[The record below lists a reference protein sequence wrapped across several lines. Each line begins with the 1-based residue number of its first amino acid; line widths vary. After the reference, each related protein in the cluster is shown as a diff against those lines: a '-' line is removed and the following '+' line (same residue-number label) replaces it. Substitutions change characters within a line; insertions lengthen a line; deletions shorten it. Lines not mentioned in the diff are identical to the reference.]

1 MLLPGGARPL
11 TIAPGL
17 TITAMQITA
26 IEKQRRRRRA
36 NVYLDGCYAFSL
48 SLELVAQAGLHEGDT
63 LSPQQVDSLRQADVR
78 HQAHQAALRLLAYRP
93 RSEAEIRQRLAR
105 RGLPPQVVRETIAR
119 LREQG
124 LLSDTAFARFWVEVR
139 DQSSPRGHRLLWQEL
154 SAKGIEPEIVRQAI
168 AAVAEEDAALRAAQK
183 KARHL
188 QGQDYPVFRRRLGD
202 FLLRRGFPYPTVRT
216 TVEKLW
222 REGQQASE
230 RP

>member
-1 MLLPGGARPL
+1 
-11 TIAPGL
+11 
-17 TITAMQITA
+17 MQITA
-26 IEKQRRRRRA
+26 IEKQRRHRRA
-36 NVYLDGCYAFSL
+36 NVYLDGRFALSL
-48 SLELVAQAGLHEGDT
+48 SLGLLAEAGLHEGDT

-78 HQAHQAALRLLAYRP
+78 HQAHEAALRLLAYRP
-93 RSEAEIRQRLAR
+93 RSEAEMRQRLTR
-105 RGLPPQVVRETIAR
+105 RSLPPQVVQETIAR

-124 LLSDTAFARFWVEVR
+124 LLSDTAFARFWVDVR

-154 SAKGIEPEIVRQAI
+154 SAKGIERETARQAI

-188 QGQDYPVFRRRLGD
+188 QGQDYPAFRRRLGD
-202 FLLRRGFPYPTVRT
+202 FLLRRGFPYSIVCT

-222 REGQQASE
+222 REGQQGSE

>member
-1 MLLPGGARPL
+1 
-11 TIAPGL
+11 
-17 TITAMQITA
+17 MQITA

-36 NVYLDGCYAFSL
+36 NVYLDGRYAFSL
-48 SLELVAQAGLHEGDT
+48 SLGLLTETGLHEGDA

-78 HQAHQAALRLLAYRP
+78 HQAHEAALRLLAYRP

-105 RGLPPQVVRETIAR
+105 RGLPPQVVQETIAR

-124 LLSDTAFARFWVEVR
+124 LLSDAAFARFWVETR
-139 DQSSPRGHRLLWQEL
+139 DQTSPRGHRLLWQEL
-154 SAKGIEPEIVRQAI
+154 SAKGIERENARQAI
-168 AAVAEEDAALRAAQK
+168 AEVAEEDAALRAAQK

-188 QGQDYPVFRRRLGD
+188 QGQDYPAFRRRLGD
-202 FLLRRGFPYPTVRT
+202 FLLRRGFPYSIIRT

-222 REGQQASE
+222 REGQQGSE